1 MFIDFSPKILQFYIL
16 PVHCLVKFFPIFY
29 SPFQD
34 IALTASGDGTAHVW
48 KATALPDALGGGGGG
63 GGFIGGAMGGGGG
76 SSEESAAD
84 SSEEDGGR
92 GGGGGLAAAA
102 AAARD
107 SGAAGAA
114 GGGAARMNVIRQP
127 IVSLTGRILHS
138 FKYNLDFGSIE

>member
-1 MFIDFSPKILQFYIL
+1 MDRSPKILEFYIL
-16 PVHCLVKFFPIFY
+16 RVHCLVKFSRFFN

-63 GGFIGGAMGGGGG
+63 GGGFIGGAMGGGGG

-92 GGGGGLAAAA
+92 GGGGGGLAAAA